1 MGARGWAGG
10 LGGWGL
16 GRKYQLS
23 PSRSLS
29 YAANLRHLWDVPLQ
43 RLGIYCQPFLFP
55 GGTYKVSPQASCNS
69 SEWIGLERYFS
80 IIEETIPFRQ
90 LTAKEQLSLMARCL
104 RGPIISVDADACA
117 LIDYLNIQPNYYH
130 WFLDALPRVFA
141 AEAYGRRS
149 GETCH
154 LVVPESLTPWQQ
166 DSLLFMGLSLEKLIR
181 VPLAPGHGGWAFR
194 NLITSFSHRH
204 TRYSTTGHFD
214 ALCPLIINQLSERLI
229 DGAEQQANTDSFSP
243 RIYVSRGQAALRQVR
258 NEEAVMNVL
267 SPHGFSLLHLDTMPL
282 HEQIQRFRRA
292 THVISSH
299 GGALTNL
306 LYLSP
311 GCQVLE
317 IFQEGHGVRPDFF
330 QLTALRGGIYSFCVV
345 PSLNAKNDIEIPL
358 AVLKRFLEASL

>member
-1 MGARGWAGG
+1 MGRWFGRK
-10 LGGWGL
+10 GL

-23 PSRSLS
+23 PSRSLN
-29 YAANLRHLWDVPLQ
+29 YATNLRHLWDQPLQ
-43 RLGIYCQPFLFP
+43 RLQIYCQPFQFP
-55 GGTYKVSPQASCNS
+55 GGSYKVSPQAICNS
-69 SEWIGLERYFS
+69 TEWIGVERYFS

-90 LTAKEQLSLMARCL
+90 LTAKEQLALMARCL
-104 RGPIISVDADACA
+104 RGPTMPVDANVCA

-154 LVVPESLTPWQQ
+154 LVVPECLAPWQQ
-166 DSLLFMGLSLEKLIR
+166 DSLLLMGLSMEKLIR
-181 VPLAPGHGGWAFR
+181 VPLAPGHGGWEF
-194 NLITSFSHRH
+194 NHLITSFSHRH
-204 TRYSTTGHFD
+204 TRHSTTGHFD

-229 DGAEQQANTDSFSP
+229 DGAERHSNTDEFSP
-243 RIYVSRGQAALRQVR
+243 RIYVSRGQATLRQVR
-258 NEEAVMNVL
+258 NEEAIMTLL

-282 HEQIQRFRRA
+282 HEQIQRFHRA

-317 IFQEGHGVRPDFF
+317 IFQQGHGVRPDFF